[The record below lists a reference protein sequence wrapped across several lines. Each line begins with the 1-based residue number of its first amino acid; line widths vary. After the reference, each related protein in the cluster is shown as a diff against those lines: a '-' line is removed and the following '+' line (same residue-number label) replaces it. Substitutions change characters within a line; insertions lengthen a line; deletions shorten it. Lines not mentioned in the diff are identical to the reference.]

1 MPDTFVDGTAG
12 DSLVFKFEDATTPG
26 TFAESASINTD
37 RSVDF
42 TSEVSTSVRVNT
54 TDRTK
59 PGRVKRRVKSTD
71 LKFDGA
77 GTASLVASY
86 KLIQL
91 QQAGAPF
98 NGKLMQSDTG
108 GWTITG
114 KWVIESIKLGGSH
127 GEDQTFSISIAI
139 ADTDYTITSP

>member
-1 MPDTFVDGTAG
+1 MPDTYVDGTAG
-12 DSLVFKFEDATTPG
+12 DELVFKFEDTTTPG
-26 TFAESASINTD
+26 TFTESASINTD

-42 TSEVSTSVRVNT
+42 SSEVSASVRVNT

-77 GTASLVASY
+77 GTADKAASY
-86 KLIQL
+86 KLVQL
-91 QQAGAPF
+91 QQAGQAF
-98 NGKLMQSDTG
+98 NGKLIQAGSP

-114 KWVIESIKLGGSH
+114 KWVIDSIKMGGAH
-127 GEDQTFSISIAI
+127 GEDQTFSISISI